1 MLLSLVAAGWALDAH
16 GFSFHGVTGDVEEYT
31 RLGYPSAGLFGDA
44 DVSVLMDYA
53 RDPLTEN
60 TPDGRVPVL
69 AALGTATVAG
79 AFSFGGL
86 RLEGSLPIHP
96 IGQDP
101 SGSFSALGDARL
113 GALVPLPW
121 LGAKA
126 PLVGVH
132 AAVVFPTGSAE
143 HFVSAGSF
151 RFEGTVLAAREF
163 GPVGL
168 IAMGGAVVSKPE
180 EERNLEAGVGPI
192 LGLGASVRA
201 GERFSTAV
209 EFSGESEFG
218 FTSLPIEG
226 TLSARY
232 RLPVGAWATA
242 GAAMGLTGGVG
253 ASRWR
258 LFAGVGWSFRKEDHV
273 VETVELENPEA
284 DRDGDSIVDRDD
296 LCPDQAE
303 TVDSFADG
311 DGCPELDGDQDGVPF
326 VRDQCPEQAI
336 FAAQD
341 PRYSDGCPQVAELAG
356 DRITIA
362 ETIFFKEGR
371 ADLLPESER
380 VLGAVRD
387 LMQSNPTLGPVL
399 ISGHTNQNGAAD
411 FNGRLSDARAYAVM
425 VWLVEQGVDPARL
438 ISKGFG
444 ESQPLVDPRSAEAEA
459 RNRRVEFQVMER
471 AARPEG
477 ARQLS
482 PAEQARWREGRVVP
496 VVAEA
501 AMLREEKTEEGG
513 GHSTPTHQEVPAKE
527 PEAGEMPPE
536 VAGSSVSGV
545 AGAAAAVG
553 PEHAGEVHAGAPAA
567 ESPAGAATSVESTS
581 KKKRKK
587 VRPPPDSV
595 DHY

>member
-1 MLLSLVAAGWALDAH
+1 MLMSLVAVGWALDAH

-53 RDPLTEN
+53 RDPLTEH

-86 RLEGSLPIHP
+86 RLEGALPIHP

-126 PLVGVH
+126 PRVGVH
-132 AAVVFPTGSAE
+132 AAVVFPTGSTE

-151 RFEGTVLAAREF
+151 RFEGTVLAAREL

-168 IAMGGAVVSKPE
+168 IAMAGAVVSKPE
-180 EERNLEAGVGPI
+180 EERNLEAGAGPI

-218 FTSLPIEG
+218 FASLPVEG

-273 VETVELENPEA
+273 IEVVELEHPEA
-284 DRDGDSIVDRDD
+284 DRDGDHLVDRDD

-303 TVDSFADG
+303 TVDTFADG

-326 VRDQCPEQAI
+326 VRDQCPEKPI

-387 LMQSNPTLGPVL
+387 LMQAHPTLGPVL
-399 ISGHTNQNGAAD
+399 ISGHTNQNGAEE
-411 FNGRLSDARAYAVM
+411 FNWRLSDARAYAVM
-425 VWLVEQGVDPARL
+425 SWLVEQGVDPARL

-444 ESQPLVDPRSAEAEA
+444 ESQPLVDPRSAEAEV
-459 RNRRVEFQVMER
+459 RNRRVEFQVLETV
-471 AARPEG
+471 ARPEG

-482 PAEQARWREGRVVP
+482 AAEQLRWREGRP
-496 VVAEA
+496 VA
-501 AMLREEKTEEGG
+501 AVEKQEEKKGGTSTELLKQA
-513 GHSTPTHQEVPAKE
+513 PTVHTEASVEEVPEAE
-527 PEAGEMPPE
+527 PQAEPPAE
-536 VAGSSVSGV
+536 RSAAET
-545 AGAAAAVG
+545 AGA
-553 PEHAGEVHAGAPAA
+553 
-567 ESPAGAATSVESTS
+567 SPAPVEPAP
-581 KKKRKK
+581 KKNRKK
-587 VRPPPDSV
+587 LRPPPDSV